1 MYKPIWNYFFVD
13 LDNTL
18 IYADSGTWVKDHNP
32 EGKLVTFAD
41 KSVYSGVLRPGAL
54 KFLSD
59 LRAIPNSK
67 VFMLTASIMEYAAAW
82 NREFGLGFET
92 MDIFAREDQR
102 AGNLDRTSTR
112 FQDAARVV
120 LFDDMTSFD
129 HRHTKIPFLSP
140 ITPWGKVV
148 YVQVPYFN
156 GVPGALN
163 RSLRREL
170 IRKGLELSS

>member
-1 MYKPIWNYFFVD
+1 MYKSIWNYFFVD

-18 IYADSGTWVKDHNP
+18 IYADSGTWLKDHDP
-32 EGKLVTFAD
+32 LARQVVFSD

-54 KFLSD
+54 KFLSE

-67 VFMLTASIMEYAAAW
+67 VFMLTASIMEYASAW
-82 NREFGLGFET
+82 NKEFGLGFEPA
-92 MDIFAREDQR
+92 DIFAREDQK
-102 AGNLDRTSTR
+102 AGRLDRTSTR

-120 LFDDMTSFD
+120 LFDDLSEFD
-129 HRHTKIPFLSP
+129 HRHGKIPFLAP
-140 ITPWGKVV
+140 ITPYGKVV